1 MSTPSPKFAT
11 KYKFGTKRK
20 RKTPYNF
27 QKCAAVPP
35 PVPDHAE
42 NGVLPE
48 VERRRCGRVRPSPPK
63 ALLTTAAG
71 LRRRFGTT
79 LQCCSQKICG
89 V

>member
-48 VERRRCGRVRPSPPK
+48 SSGADAGV
-63 ALLTTAAG
+63 LG
-71 LRRRFGTT
+71 LRELRRKSKRSVVFFP
-79 LQCCSQKICG
+79 K
-89 V
+89 